1 MASDAPQPAEEPS
14 AQAAHST
21 DNTSDSAPPGKPVL
35 EQNAQWESAS
45 AWHPTESLLLQ
56 AAKDIAF
63 ARPLTPYP
71 GWRFDI
77 DWDNPDP
84 AFQIRRLIWS
94 YFSDHKSEASIHM
107 KWQHGLELNL
117 WLGNDVS
124 KQLFIA
130 GCYEPNET
138 AFVNSFLKPGMAFLD
153 AGANEGL
160 YTLLASRLVGP
171 SGQVWAFEP
180 SEREFMRLQQ
190 NLSLNQISNVR
201 PLRVALADVN
211 GEIELTVAEDAH
223 AGQNTLGSFSYPI
236 QSLRKEKVSVR
247 RLDDL
252 FSEERI
258 NRLDMMKLDVEG
270 AEAHLIAGAHKL
282 LRKLRPVVLF
292 EASETALQNM
302 GSSSTQL
309 LELFRTFG
317 YYVYS
322 FSSETGLPIPAKD
335 GEFSGNMIAAPAE
348 AGIVI
353 M

>member
-1 MASDAPQPAEEPS
+1 MPGNVPP
-14 AQAAHST
+14 QAADLSAHTTHST
-21 DNTSDSAPPGKPVL
+21 AGNSESASSGKPVL
-35 EQNAQWESAS
+35 EPEARREDVSI
-45 AWHPTESLLLQ
+45 WHPTENILLR
-56 AAKDIAF
+56 AAKDLAF

-77 DWDNPDP
+77 EWDNPDI

-94 YFSDHKSEASIHM
+94 YFRDHKSEASIPM
-107 KWQHGLELNL
+107 KWHHGLELKL
-117 WLGNDVS
+117 WLGNDLS

-138 AFVNSFLKPGMAFLD
+138 AFVNCSLKPGMVFVD
-153 AGANEGL
+153 AGANDGL

-190 NLSLNQISNVR
+190 NLSLNKISNVR

-211 GEIELTVAEDAH
+211 GETELAVAEDEH
-223 AGQNTLGSFSYPI
+223 AGQNTLGSFSCAI
-236 QSLRKEKVSVR
+236 QSLRKETVSMR

-252 FSEERI
+252 FSEERL
-258 NRLDMMKLDVEG
+258 NRLDLIKVDIEG
-270 AEAHLIAGAHKL
+270 AETRLISGAFKL
-282 LRKLRPVVLF
+282 LRNLRPVVLF
-292 EASETALQNM
+292 EASETALQNT

-309 LELFRTFG
+309 LDLFRKLG
-317 YYVYS
+317 YDIYS
-322 FSSETGLPIPAKD
+322 FASETGRPIAAKA

-348 AGIVI
+348 AGIVAT
-353 M
+353 